1 MPQATFECLENR
13 NSASKLNKA
22 TISSWLIFIYKAL
35 NEGINLDTVI
45 SFYDQF
51 ETLRENHEGVIGK
64 ELIPNG
70 ITQTFLVKTIQI
82 YQDRASSRV
91 ADTSS
96 VILRDIILWGLYSLF
111 HQTTIQPNNDLSPLN
126 LHFHYLSSQ
135 KDISFSEASLSK
147 IAKDLRWGDVL

>member
-1 MPQATFECLENR
+1 LENR
-13 NSASKLNKA
+13 SSASKLNKA

-35 NEGINLDTVI
+35 NEGTNLNTVI
-45 SFYDQF
+45 EFYDQF
-51 ETLRENHEGVIGK
+51 ETLRESHEGEIGK

-70 ITQTFLVKTIQI
+70 ITQSFLVKTIQI

-96 VILRDIILWGLYSLF
+96 VILRDIILWGIYSLF
-111 HQTTIQPNNDLSPLN
+111 NQNPTQPNNGLSPLN
-126 LHFHYLSSQ
+126 LHLHYLSSQ
-135 KDISFSEASLSK
+135 KDISFSEISLSK